1 MAKIEKYIIDKVL
14 EASRIEEVV
23 GDFVDL
29 KKKGVRYIGC
39 CPFHEDRHAGSFV
52 VYPKKQCFKCF
63 VCNEK
68 GGVIE
73 FLKKH
78 EHLSFPDAI
87 RWLGKKYN
95 IETDMNEFNYT
106 PPPARP
112 APPPLEMLV
121 LPMSMVTAR
130 EHNDGNTLCKW
141 LRTIPWD
148 NAQRARIDKVLAEYH
163 VGTSRQ
169 GHTIWWQID
178 EEQRVRTGKMMLYK
192 SDGHRYKGDGYK
204 FDWIHASLARGIPKR
219 DEQGKILRD
228 EEGKVIYDKTV
239 FKHIYDEDKQD
250 MRQTLFGMH
259 LLDRYP
265 TATVCIVES
274 EKTAVLMAIA
284 YGNNAATLWMA
295 CGGIENLNRER
306 LKPIIERGRKV
317 ILYPDRDGVEKW
329 QQKANALRYR
339 LLTVDTAP
347 VLRWWREEDGPKA
360 DIADVVLRM
369 ICNNPHTQPMAGVEK
384 LKEKLNLE
392 EVDNE

>member
-1 MAKIEKYIIDKVL
+1 MAKIEKHIIDKVL

-63 VCNEK
+63 VCEAK
-68 GGVIE
+68 GGVVE

-95 IETDMNEFNYT
+95 IETDMNDFNYT

-112 APPPLEMLV
+112 TPPPLEMLV
-121 LPMSMVTAR
+121 LPMHMVTAR

-148 NAQRARIDKVLAEYH
+148 KAQGERIDKVLKEYH

-192 SDGHRYKGDGYK
+192 SDGHRDKEARYS
-204 FDWIHASLARGIPKR
+204 FDWIHSALFRSPALP
-219 DEQGKILRD
+219 Q
-228 EEGKVIYDKTV
+228 
-239 FKHIYDEDKQD
+239 YDEDKQE
-250 MRQTLFGMH
+250 MHQTLFGMH

-347 VLRWWREEDGPKA
+347 VLRWWKEEDGPKA

-369 ICNNPHTQPMAGVEK
+369 ICNKPHTQPMAGVEK

-392 EVDNE
+392 QIDE